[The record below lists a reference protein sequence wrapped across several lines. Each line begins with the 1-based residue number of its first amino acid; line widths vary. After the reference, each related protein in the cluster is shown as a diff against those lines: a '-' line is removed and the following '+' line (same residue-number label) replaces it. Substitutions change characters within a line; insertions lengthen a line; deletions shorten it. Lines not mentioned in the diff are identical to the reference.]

1 MGFALVF
8 SQSSCR
14 KDRFLNVGS
23 NLGFNT
29 DTVYFDTVF
38 TRTPGTSLPRSRN
51 LQLIVRNPEK
61 RSIRTSIK
69 LAGGAQSSF
78 RINIDG
84 QATTEVVDY
93 AIRPQDSIFIFVEC
107 ILEANNLTQPAIV
120 LDSILFNTN
129 GVEQDVKL
137 AAYGWD
143 AYYFRDSVLDCNS
156 TWDKLDKPY
165 VIVNSAAVDEN
176 CRLTI
181 KEGVHVY
188 SSANSR
194 LFVLGTLNVEGTASN
209 PVTFEGDRLQ
219 FSYKERP
226 GQWRGIYFVRE
237 SKDNNIKHALI
248 KNATIGIQVDSLPV
262 TSNPNLTISHTEI
275 RNMSNYGIV
284 GLTAEIKATNC
295 LIHSC
300 GFQNFAG
307 FFGGKYDVRHCT
319 FIGQPNQF
327 NSHIEPV
334 FSINN
339 FQTDGQKIIRTFDVE
354 YILVNNI
361 MWGTLENEV
370 SIAFA
375 PNTTP
380 LPSAFNNNIIKVK
393 EPKNYPVNNLIN
405 QDPLIKNFGQLDFTL
420 SNGSPAI
427 NAGQAGIGVL
437 LDFNE
442 KNRDATPDIG
452 AFEF

>member
-1 MGFALVF
+1 MAFWL

-14 KDRFLNVGS
+14 KERFLNTGS
-23 NLGFNT
+23 NLTFST

-38 TRTPGTSLPRSRN
+38 TRTPGTNLPRSRN

-61 RSIRTSIK
+61 KSIKTSIS
-69 LAGGAQSSF
+69 LASGNQSAF

-84 QATTEVVDY
+84 QAVTKLDDY
-93 AIRPQDSIFIFVEC
+93 VIRPQDSIFILVEC
-107 ILEANNLTQPAIV
+107 ILEANNLTMPAIV
-120 LDSILFNTN
+120 VDSIIFNTN

-143 AYYFRDSVLDCNS
+143 AYYFRDSILDCNT
-156 TWDKLDKPY
+156 TWDKTDKPY

-181 KEGVHVY
+181 KEGVHIY
-188 SSANSR
+188 SSADSR
-194 LFVLGTLNVEGTASN
+194 LFVLGTLKVEGTQAN
-209 PVTFEGDRLQ
+209 PIIFEGDRLQ

-237 SKDNNIKHALI
+237 SKDNEIKHALI

-262 TSNPNLTISHTEI
+262 TGNPNLTISHTEI

-307 FFGGKYDVRHCT
+307 FFGGKYDIRHCT
-319 FIGQPNQF
+319 FVGFPSQF

-334 FSINN
+334 LSINN
-339 FQTDGQKIIRTFDVE
+339 FQSDGKKIIKTFDVE

-361 MWGTLENEV
+361 FWGTLENEV
-370 SIAFA
+370 SFAFA

-393 EPKNYPVNNLIN
+393 VPDNFPANNLIN
-405 QDPLIKNFGQLDFTL
+405 KDPLIKNTGTRDFTL
-420 SNGSPAI
+420 SNNSPAI
-427 NAGQAGIGVL
+427 NAGQAGIGVPV
-437 LDFNE
+437 DFNE
-442 KNRDATPDIG
+442 NARDANPDLG